1 MPGTDANVATE
12 QPPHL
17 LEAMEYVG
25 VTETSPNSSPEI
37 DRFLASVN
45 LDPGH
50 NYCAAFVS
58 YILDETEATHPLTRS
73 GVALHFKSDRSI
85 EAREVIRTTHELP
98 PGMIA
103 IWQRGDTWQGHI
115 GFTSEWAGTCG
126 QTIEANTSPPGG
138 NQRNGDGVYKKS
150 RCIDAL
156 AYFRITHFTPV
167 SYV

>member
-1 MPGTDANVATE
+1 MTHAAADTAAE
-12 QPPHL
+12 LPPQL
-17 LEAMEYVG
+17 LEAYQYINVK
-25 VTETSPNSSPEI
+25 ETSPNSSPVI
-37 DRFLASVN
+37 DRFLASVD
-45 LDPGH
+45 LDPGL

-58 YILDETEATHPLTRS
+58 YILDKTDATHPLIRS
-73 GVALHFKSDRSI
+73 GVALHFKTNRSI
-85 EAREVIRTTHELP
+85 EAREVVRTEQELP

-103 IWQRGDTWQGHI
+103 IWQRGDTWQGHT

-126 QTIEANTSPPGG
+126 TTIEANTSPPGG
-138 NQRNGDGVYKKS
+138 NQRNGNGVYEKE